1 MEKQPFYVQSSLQLK
16 NARRDSGIEIAS
28 VAHRDGRT
36 DGADMRLPDLR
47 EKIARCER
55 RGQCTMSAWFVT
67 SYGASLPPNPAAMLS
82 G

>member
-47 EKIARCER
+47 EKIAQCER
-55 RGQCTMSAWFVT
+55 RGQMHDVCMVRYVGIA
-67 SYGASLPPNPAAMLS
+67 
-82 G
+82 